1 MGRILSILAVL
12 IVIGAAVFWYVT
24 RPVMADAEV
33 LAGLEPD
40 LERGEWVFY
49 AGGCASCHAPEGASG
64 EEKLIL
70 SGGRPLESDF
80 GTFYAPNISSDPAE
94 GIGDW
99 SALDLYN
106 AMHHG
111 VSPEGSHYYP
121 AFPYT
126 AYVHAT
132 PQDIV
137 SLHGFL
143 QTLPASD
150 TPSQPHD
157 VGFPFNI
164 RRSLGGWKF
173 LFLNDDFVVTAG
185 LDDTTT
191 QGRYIAEALGHCAE
205 CHTERNILGGLNK
218 SRWLGG
224 APNPSGEGRVPNI
237 TPAALDWAEADLV
250 EYFTSGFTPMFDSV
264 GGHMA
269 DVVTNLAELPE
280 ADRAA
285 LAAYLK
291 AVPPIE

>member
-94 GIGDW
+94 GIGGW

-126 AYVHAT
+126 AYVNAT

-269 DVVTNLAELPE
+269 ELVTNLAELPE

>member
-94 GIGDW
+94 GIGGW

-126 AYVHAT
+126 AYVNAT